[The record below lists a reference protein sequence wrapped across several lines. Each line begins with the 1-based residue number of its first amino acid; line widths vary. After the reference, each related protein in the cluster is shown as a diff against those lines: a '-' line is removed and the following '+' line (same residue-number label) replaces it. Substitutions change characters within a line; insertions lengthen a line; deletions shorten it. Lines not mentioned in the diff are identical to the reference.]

1 MLRRY
6 IDKYVSNI
14 DLDKLSLWGGDMVL
28 RNLELD
34 VEVLER
40 EAALPVSFLSARVG
54 KVVVHIP
61 WTSLS
66 SQPVTVTVD
75 LVECVVATKKVST
88 MPVQRGR
95 GKAGCFLY
103 IILTFIF
110 PEINTLYEE
119 REKERRGR
127 GVKLKQYNH

>member
-6 IDKYVSNI
+6 IDKYVRNI

-34 VEVLER
+34 VDVLEH
-40 EAALPVSFLSARVG
+40 EAGLPVSFLSARVG

-66 SQPVTVTVD
+66 SQPVTVTID
-75 LVECVVATKKVST
+75 LVECVVATKKVSPCT
-88 MPVQRGR
+88 HYGLSTSAKGAVHCEGRHALHCRG
-95 GKAGCFLY
+95 G
-103 IILTFIF
+103 
-110 PEINTLYEE
+110 
-119 REKERRGR
+119 GR
-127 GVKLKQYNH
+127 VYLIYT